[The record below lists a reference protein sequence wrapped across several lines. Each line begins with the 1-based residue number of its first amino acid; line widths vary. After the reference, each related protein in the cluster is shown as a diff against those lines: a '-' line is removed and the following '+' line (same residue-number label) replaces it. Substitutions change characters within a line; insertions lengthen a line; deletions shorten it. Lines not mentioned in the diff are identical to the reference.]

1 MDRSRLLLYVIPD
14 PRGGRLSL
22 AEQARLALEGGA
34 TALQLRHKEAS
45 SRQLYDEALVFRK
58 LCDRHGALFIVNDRL
73 DVALAAGADG
83 VHLGAGDLPL
93 AAARRL
99 VPEGFVIGSSA
110 RTARGAREAQEEG
123 ADYLGVGAVFPTGTK
138 EDAVVIGLGGFEAV
152 CRSVTIP
159 SVAIGGITE
168 GDLAGLLRAGA
179 AGVALVS
186 AVVAADDPR
195 RAARRLLEGLT
206 RIAPELP

>member
-14 PRGGRLSL
+14 SRGGRLSL
-22 AEQARLALEGGA
+22 VEQARLALEGGA

-83 VHLGAGDLPL
+83 VHLGADDLPL
-93 AAARRL
+93 VAARRL
-99 VPEGFVIGSSA
+99 VPEGFVIGASA
-110 RTARGAREAQEEG
+110 RTVRGAREAQEEG

-138 EDAVVIGLGGFEAV
+138 EDAVVIGPEGFEAV

-168 GDLAGLLRAGA
+168 RDLSGLLRAGA
-179 AGVALVS
+179 AGVAVVS

-195 RAARRLLEGLT
+195 RAARRLLESLA
-206 RIAPELP
+206 RIAPKLP